1 MTRDEIIKLASQAI
15 DDTRS
20 EVDLPVPFVLRFANL
35 VIADFL
41 AQTGQYVTNDASRE
55 AAIKKAVD
63 AEREACAKVCDERA
77 EAWQAAH
84 LAGQRAMQE
93 RAAVAAWSSGMDQH
107 KKAVGIPLDSREV
120 GSACAS
126 AIRALEVK
134 P

>member
-1 MTRDEIIKLASQAI
+1 MTTTREEFEAWVKGRGMDVKRHPIS
-15 DDTRS
+15 DT
-20 EVDLPVPFVLRFANL
+20 AW
-35 VIADFL
+35 
-41 AQTGQYVTNDASRE
+41 
-55 AAIKKAVD
+55 
-63 AEREACAKVCDERA
+63 

>member
-63 AEREACAKVCDERA
+63 AEREACEERA

-93 RAAVAAWSSGMDQH
+93 RAAELCEQFSLAVLESEWANGYAAALKD
-107 KKAVGIPLDSREV
+107 A
-120 GSACAS
+120 ACG
-126 AIRALEVK
+126 IRALEVK

>member
-1 MTRDEIIKLASQAI
+1 MTRDEIIKLAKDARLCDPSPYIAPWPNQLDAW
-15 DDTRS
+15 
-20 EVDLPVPFVLRFANL
+20 ERFAAL
-35 VIADFL
+35 V
-41 AQTGQYVTNDASRE
+41 
-55 AAIKKAVD
+55 AA
-63 AEREACAKVCDERA
+63 AEREACAKACDERA
-77 EAWQAAH
+77 EAWRAAH